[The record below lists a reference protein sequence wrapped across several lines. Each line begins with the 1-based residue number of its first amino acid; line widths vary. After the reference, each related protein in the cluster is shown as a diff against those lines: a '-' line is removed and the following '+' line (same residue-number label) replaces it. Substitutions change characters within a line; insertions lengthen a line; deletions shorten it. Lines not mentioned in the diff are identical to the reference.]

1 MDEIRVKRIMK
12 GLKIKK
18 CEGVD
23 RIPLRVLNDG
33 AEILYKPVTA
43 LMTLTYSSKKIPDQW
58 RMAKVIPTHKNGTR
72 DNVGNYRPLSNL
84 CTTSKI
90 YEK

>member
-72 DNVGNYRPLSNL
+72 AMVLKSGIHQA
-84 CTTSKI
+84 CH
-90 YEK
+90 